1 MEKIIYLVR
10 HGETDFNARRIVQG
24 SGVDVSLNDKG
35 RLQADRFFRA
45 YREVDFDLLVTSTLK
60 RSIET
65 MQRFEKHVPLIH
77 RDPRINEISWG
88 ESEGKEGTP
97 ESIKAYKEV
106 VRLWGEGVLD
116 IGLPGGETAAE
127 LIKRSDDFISWVGS
141 LNEERLL
148 ICSHGRTMR
157 CLLSRF
163 LDLPVKSME
172 DFQHHNLGLFELRGG
187 SQGYRLVR
195 QNDVSHLD

>member
-10 HGETDFNARRIVQG
+10 HGETDYNARRIVQG
-24 SGVDVSLNDKG
+24 SGVDVSLNEKG
-35 RLQADRFFRA
+35 REQAHRFYQTYQEF
-45 YREVDFDLLVTSTLK
+45 DFDLLVTSTLK
-60 RSIET
+60 RSIES
-65 MQRFEKHVPLIH
+65 MQWFERQVPLVH

-106 VRLWGEGVLD
+106 VRHWGEGNLD
-116 IGLPGGETAAE
+116 VGLPGGETGAE
-127 LIKRSDDFISWVGS
+127 LIKRVDDFISWVNGRR
-141 LNEERLL
+141 EERLL

-163 LDLPVKSME
+163 LQLPVRAME
-172 DFQHHNLGLFELRGG
+172 DFQHHNLGLFELIGG
-187 SQGYRLVR
+187 DGYRLVR
-195 QNDVSHLD
+195 QNDIKHLY